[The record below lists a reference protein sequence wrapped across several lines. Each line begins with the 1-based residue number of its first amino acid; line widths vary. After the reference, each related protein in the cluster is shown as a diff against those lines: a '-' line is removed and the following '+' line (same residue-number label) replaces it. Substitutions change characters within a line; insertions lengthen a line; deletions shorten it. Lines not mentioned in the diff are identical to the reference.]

1 MPQPPRKL
9 LGVLRGKEKVWDR
22 LTSHVHPNPA
32 IEKYLPLALSRIE
45 PNGRE
50 FFVETV
56 DFGEIIGEANCV
68 ETTEGDDIVYAM
80 RVGRRGLTRFVR
92 GREKTPTSKV
102 TVILKKIDDGY
113 ILISGFIGPQAAPE
127 PWDPKAT
134 PESITFWNAHAVVW
148 GSEPVVP
155 STETT
160 TLPQTTPAVTPVP
173 TVVQSPSEPKNV

>member
-1 MPQPPRKL
+1 MSQPPRKL
-9 LGVLRGKEKVWDR
+9 LGVLRGKEKVLDR
-22 LTSHVHPNPA
+22 ITSHVHPNPA

-45 PNGRE
+45 SNGRE
-50 FFVETV
+50 FFIETV
-56 DFGEIIGEANCV
+56 DFEEIIGESNCV
-68 ETTEGDDIVYAM
+68 ETTDSDDIIYAM

-92 GREKTPTSKV
+92 GRERTPTSKV

-134 PESITFWNAHAVVW
+134 PESVTFWNSHAVVW

-155 STETT
+155 GTETT
-160 TLPQTTPAVTPVP
+160 KAPGVAPVVVPASVAA
-173 TVVQSPSEPKNV
+173 SKSE